1 MKGPLD
7 PTEPD
12 PALIQR
18 AQQGERAA
26 LRSLLETVGP
36 LVSQWALARTGDAD
50 DAADLA
56 QEVLIL
62 LVRKLPSFRG
72 ESRFLSWLFTVTR
85 NQAIE
90 AHRSKGRRERK
101 MKRLS
106 AYLTA
111 EDRKAIGPE
120 SGIDGGR
127 IRKVLAA
134 FLQELPQRQREVF
147 QMAEIQGLS
156 SPEIGRILHLEP
168 GSVRAAL
175 FKARRT
181 LRRKILN
188 QHPEFAEEYL
198 S

>member
-1 MKGPLD
+1 MKGTFHPA
-7 PTEPD
+7 EPD
-12 PALIQR
+12 PALLRR
-18 AQQGERAA
+18 AKRGERAA
-26 LRSLLETVGP
+26 LHSLLEAVGP
-36 LVSQWALARTGDAD
+36 VVSQWALARTGDAD

-62 LVRKLPSFRG
+62 LVRKLPTFRG
-72 ESRFLSWLFTVTR
+72 DSRFLSWLFTVTR

-101 MKRLS
+101 MERLS
-106 AYLTA
+106 TVLA
-111 EDRKAIGPE
+111 EGDGDTPGPD

-127 IRKVLAA
+127 IRQVLET
-134 FLQELPQRQREVF
+134 FLQGLPQRQREVF

-156 SPEIGRILHLEP
+156 SPEIGEILHIEA

-181 LRRKILN
+181 LRRRILD